1 MAQHFDNTISPMV
14 GFLERVSEFTK
25 VAHTGPVPVVR
36 IGDVSACMVNGV
48 FGDPLLKLQLLHQRR
63 NLLFDLGDP
72 GRMTARVAH
81 QVTDV
86 FLSHT
91 HADHIGGFLWFL
103 RSRIGPLPT
112 CRIYGPAGV
121 ALQIAGMV
129 GGILWD
135 RVGERAPRFEVREWH
150 GDKLRCFQ
158 VIAGQGGPVEIGEVM
173 VEAGVVWREPGFIVR
188 ATELDHGT
196 PVLAYAFEPRARISV
211 CRDRLQALGLTT
223 GPWLQELKREYLAGN
238 YKYVVPLPD
247 GSSLTVEQLRQQV
260 LLSSPG
266 EKLVYATDFADT
278 PRNRERL
285 VELAS
290 GAHSLFC
297 ESAFTMEHEEQ
308 ARRTGHLTTRACA
321 EIANL
326 AGVGHLLPFH
336 FSQRYIKDVS
346 AVYRELG
353 KICANTV
360 IPFSIPDITQSG
372 L

>member
-1 MAQHFDNTISPMV
+1 MDNTKSPA
-14 GFLERVSEFTK
+14 GDFLPQASEFTK
-25 VAHTGPVPVVR
+25 TAHRGPVPSIR
-36 IGDVSACMVNGV
+36 IGEVSACMVNGV
-48 FGDPLLKLQLLHQRR
+48 FGDPLLKLQMLHQRR

-72 GRMTARVAH
+72 GRMAARVAH

-103 RSRIGPLPT
+103 RSRIGPLPA
-112 CRIYGPAGV
+112 CRVYGPAGV
-121 ALQIAGMV
+121 ARQIAGMV
-129 GGILWD
+129 DGILWD
-135 RVGERAPRFEVREWH
+135 RVEERAPRFEVREWH

-158 VIAGQGGPVEIGEVM
+158 VIAGEGAAVETGEAM
-173 VEAGVVWREPGFIVR
+173 IDAGVVWCEPGFTVR

-211 CRDRLQALGLTT
+211 CRDRLQALGLAT

-238 YKYVVPLPD
+238 YKHVVPLPD
-247 GSSLTVEQLRQQV
+247 GSSLTVEQLRKQV

-278 PRNRERL
+278 TCNRERL
-285 VELAS
+285 VELAK

-297 ESAFTMEHEEQ
+297 ESAFTLKHEKQ
-308 ARRTGHLTTRACA
+308 AHRTRHLTTRACA

-326 AGVGHLLPFH
+326 AGVRHLLPFH
-336 FSQRYIKDVS
+336 FSKRYIKDVS

-353 KICANTV
+353 DMCRNTV
-360 IPFSIPDITQSG
+360 IP

>member
-1 MAQHFDNTISPMV
+1 MALIFGGEHLDSTKSPT
-14 GFLERVSEFTK
+14 GDFLPQASGLTK
-25 VAHTGPVPVVR
+25 TAHHGPVPVIR
-36 IGDVSACMVNGV
+36 IGEVEACMVNGV
-48 FGDPLLKLQLLHQRR
+48 FGDPLLRLQMIHQCRS
-63 NLLFDLGDP
+63 LLFDLGDP
-72 GRMTARVAH
+72 GRMAARVAH

-103 RSRIGPLPT
+103 RSRIGPLPA

-121 ALQIAGMV
+121 ARQIAGMV
-129 GGILWD
+129 DGILWD
-135 RVGERAPRFEVREWH
+135 RVEDRAPHFEVREWH
-150 GDKLRCFQ
+150 GEKLRCFQ
-158 VIAGQGGPVEIGEVM
+158 VIAGEGAAVETGEAVID
-173 VEAGVVWREPGFIVR
+173 AGVVWREPGFVVR

-211 CRDRLQALGLTT
+211 CRDRLQALGLAT

-238 YKYVVPLPD
+238 YEHMVPLPD
-247 GSSLTVEQLRQQV
+247 GSSLTVAQLTKQV
-260 LLSSPG
+260 LLNSPG

-278 PRNRERL
+278 PCNRERL
-285 VELAS
+285 VELAK

-297 ESAFTMEHEEQ
+297 ESAFTLKHEKQ
-308 ARRTGHLTTRACA
+308 ARRTRHLTTRACA

-336 FSQRYIKDVS
+336 FSKRYIKDVS

-353 KICANTV
+353 AMCRNTV
-360 IPFSIPDITQSG
+360 TPR
-372 L
+372 

>member
-1 MAQHFDNTISPMV
+1 MLVVTGIIMPNTKSPTG
-14 GFLERVSEFTK
+14 GFLPQASKLTK
-25 VAHTGPVPVVR
+25 AAHRGPVPVIR
-36 IGDVSACMVNGV
+36 IGEVSACMVNGV
-48 FGDPLLKLQLLHQRR
+48 FGDPLLKLQMLHQRR

-72 GRMTARVAH
+72 GRMAAREAH

-112 CRIYGPAGV
+112 CRFYGPAGV
-121 ALQIAGMV
+121 ARQIAGMV
-129 GGILWD
+129 DGILWD
-135 RVGERAPRFEVREWH
+135 RVKERGPRFDIREWH

-158 VIAGQGGPVEIGEVM
+158 VIAGEGAAVEIGEAVID
-173 VEAGVVWREPGFIVR
+173 AGVVWREPGFMVR

-211 CRDRLQALGLTT
+211 CPDRLQALGLTT

-238 YKYVVPLPD
+238 YQHLVLLPD
-247 GSSLTVEQLRQQV
+247 GSSLTVEQLRRQV
-260 LLSSPG
+260 LLRSPG

-278 PRNRERL
+278 PSNRERL
-285 VELAS
+285 VELAK

-297 ESAFTMEHEEQ
+297 ESAFTLEHEKQ
-308 ARRTGHLTTRACA
+308 AHRTRHLTTRACA

-326 AGVGHLLPFH
+326 AGVRHLLPFH
-336 FSQRYIKDVS
+336 FSKRYIKDVS

-353 KICANTV
+353 DMCRNTV
-360 IPFSIPDITQSG
+360 ISR
-372 L
+372 